1 MAVRTLGDELA
12 GSTSTPRP
20 PEFRVQVEGHPREL
34 RPMVRDEIYKIAAEG
49 LRNAFRHGQPSRV
62 EVEIRYDSDQFRLR
76 VRDDSRGI
84 DQAVL
89 AARGIEGHFGLRGM
103 PERAALIGGTLAVWS
118 EVGAGTELELR
129 LPAGAVYADA
139 ARRSWPSR
147 LFKPRKSSS

>member
-1 MAVRTLGDELA
+1 MLVVACGALRAAAQPRGPGSPPAVPFRTEPAVRDLRFTHLTAREGLSQGCVRHQDLHDPRNPDTLG
-12 GSTSTPRP
+12 
-20 PEFRVQVEGHPREL
+20 
-34 RPMVRDEIYKIAAEG
+34 
-49 LRNAFRHGQPSRV
+49 
-62 EVEIRYDSDQFRLR
+62 YDSERFRLR
-76 VRDDSRGI
+76 VRDDGRGI

-103 PERAALIGGTLAVWS
+103 PERAALIGGTRAVWS